1 MSSSLQ
7 IYVDTSNEEYL
18 TEKIERGEL
27 YILCRENVDDCEGL
41 YCKNGKIYRVVD
53 MSNFTWVVEG
63 EDCLVSINREDCNF
77 IPMIKGGVVN
87 GS

>member
-27 YILCRENVDDCEGL
+27 YILCRENVDDYERL
-41 YCKNGKIYRVVD
+41 YYKNGNIHRVVD
-53 MSNFTWVVEG
+53 ISNFTWVIEG
-63 EDCLVSINREDCNF
+63 EDCPVSINRENCNF
-77 IPMIKGGVVN
+77 IPIIKGGVVN

>member
-27 YILCRENVDDCEGL
+27 YILCRENVDDYEGL
-41 YCKNGKIYRVVD
+41 YCKNGKIYRIVEI
-53 MSNFTWVVEG
+53 SNFTWIIEV
-63 EDCLVSINREDCNF
+63 EDCPVSINRENCNF
-77 IPMIKGGVVN
+77 ILIIKGGVVN